1 MTTHKTKIAVV
12 GASGRM
18 GQEVVRSV
26 LHADNVELVAA
37 LTHEQSTSLG
47 LDVGMLANEGP
58 CHVLLACDY
67 ASLQEA
73 DVVIDFATPA
83 GCAERLSYYL
93 EYQVPVVL
101 CTTGLSQ
108 ADMQACAKASVT
120 LPLLYAENT
129 SLGANALRILV
140 QQASAMLGE
149 EADIEILE
157 AHHTGKQDAPSG
169 TALALGKAAAEGRGQ
184 EFEQVAEL
192 HRNAAETAY
201 KKGSIGFATL
211 RAGDIIGEHTVYMV
225 TKNERLEFTHRVSA
239 RSTFA
244 EGAIF
249 AARWLT
255 RKNAGFYRMNDVLR
269 VDACT
274 RIP

>member
-1 MTTHKTKIAVV
+1 MHKTKIAVV

-18 GQEVVRSV
+18 GREVVRSV
-26 LHADNVELVAA
+26 LHADNMELVAA
-37 LTHEQSTSLG
+37 LTHEQSASLG
-47 LDVGMLANEGP
+47 LDAALLANESA
-58 CHVLLACDY
+58 CNVLLRCDY
-67 ASLQEA
+67 AILQKA

-83 GCAERLSYYL
+83 GFADRLSHYL
-93 EYQVPVVL
+93 QYQVPVVL

-108 ADMQACAKASVT
+108 ADMQACAKASES

-140 QQASAMLGE
+140 QQASAMLGA

-184 EFEQVAEL
+184 VFEEVAEL
-192 HRNAAETAY
+192 HRNAAQRPYA
-201 KKGSIGFATL
+201 KGSIGFATL
-211 RAGDIIGEHTVYMV
+211 RAGDIIGEHTVFLV
-225 TKNERLEFTHRVSA
+225 TKNERLEFTHRVNA

-244 EGAIF
+244 EGAVF
-249 AARWLT
+249 AANWLLA
-255 RKNAGFYRMNDVLR
+255 KNAGFYGMNDVLK
-269 VDACT
+269 VDGST